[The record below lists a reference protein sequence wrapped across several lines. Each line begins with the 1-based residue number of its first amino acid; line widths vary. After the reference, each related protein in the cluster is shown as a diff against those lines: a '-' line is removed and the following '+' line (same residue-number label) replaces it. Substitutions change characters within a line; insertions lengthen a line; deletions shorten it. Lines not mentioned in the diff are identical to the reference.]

1 MFATNQRKAMASTK
15 FFLDTR
21 ATKGAT
27 PSPLK
32 IQITHKRKVCY
43 LSTGVKLL
51 QEQWDNILCKVVIH
65 PQKAS
70 INQNLSALKAR
81 IDVAI
86 LEIMSDPKNF
96 KLSAK
101 DILDRLKGN
110 DNAGAGT
117 FYTRFIEYMDSR
129 RAPGTR
135 GVYQQTLSRMRAF
148 DSDIEKR
155 TFEDIDRRWLERFEE
170 YLSITAKSANAR
182 SIHFRNIRAVFNDA
196 LDDELTACYPFRK
209 FKIHSQPTAKRSL
222 TVEQLRMLMNY
233 PCEEHQ
239 KKYVDIF
246 ILMFMLCGI
255 NAKDLFNAQK
265 GAIING
271 RLEYVRAK
279 TSKQYSV
286 KVEPEAMRILKKYE
300 GKKYLLNVMDNRLN
314 YEDFLHKMDRELKKI
329 GPYVRAG
336 RGGKKIYSP
345 LFPNLSQY
353 WCRHTWA
360 TLAAELDIPK
370 ETIAAGLGHSDNSVT
385 DIYIRF
391 NYKKVD
397 EANRRIIDYF
407 LHDKKEDES
416 GF

>member
-1 MFATNQRKAMASTK
+1 MATTK

-21 ATKGAT
+21 ATKGET

-51 QEQWDNILCKVVIH
+51 PEQWDNILCKVVIH

-70 INQNLSALKAR
+70 INQNLSAMKAR

-96 KLSAK
+96 RLSAK

-148 DSDIEKR
+148 DADIEKR

-196 LDDELTACYPFRK
+196 LDDELTTGYPFRK

-255 NAKDLFNAQK
+255 NAKDLFNAPK

-279 TSKQYSV
+279 TAKQYSV
-286 KVEPEAMRILKKYE
+286 KVEPEAMQIIKKYE
-300 GKKYLLNVMDNRLN
+300 GKKYLLNVMDTRLN

-329 GPYVRAG
+329 GPYVRTG

-407 LHDKKEDES
+407 LHDKKEGES
-416 GF
+416 YF